1 MERVCKMEY
10 LLRPCVCVAL
20 CIFSKEVQ
28 LRIDRVPPSTARTT
42 SVTRVLKIQALVL
55 GGTLAVFWAVFVVS
69 SLFGGSLLSLGVIPR
84 TTTGLRGILFAP
96 FLHGSLSHIV
106 ANSIPFVALGWM
118 VMLRDERHF
127 LPVTLAGMLGSGLI
141 AWLLGAPGTVH
152 IGASGVIFGY
162 LGYLMLTG
170 LYTRSFGSIL
180 LSVIVALVW
189 GSLVFGMLPGA
200 PGISWQA
207 HVGGFLGGAF
217 AARQISRRSP
227 SP

>member
-1 MERVCKMEY
+1 VGSSPAARI
-10 LLRPCVCVAL
+10 LPLRTHV
-20 CIFSKEVQ
+20 
-28 LRIDRVPPSTARTT
+28 RIDRVAPTTTRVT

-69 SLFGGSLLSLGVIPR
+69 SLLGGSLLRLGVVPR
-84 TTTGLRGILFAP
+84 TTAGLRGILFAP
-96 FLHGSLSHIV
+96 FLHGSLNHII
-106 ANSIPFVALGWM
+106 ANSIPFVVLGWM

-127 LPVTLAGMLGSGLI
+127 IPVTLAGMVGSGLM

-162 LGYLMLTG
+162 LGFLMLTG
-170 LYTRSFGSIL
+170 WYTRSFVSIL
-180 LSVIVALVW
+180 LSVVVTLVW
-189 GSLVFGMLPGA
+189 GSLVFGMMPGA

-217 AARQISRRSP
+217 AARAVSPRLRGQQPSTGDRRP
-227 SP
+227 